1 MNAKSVLKEIVD
13 EKKNLIEIQKL
24 EDFYRIEVIFEKV
37 QPKQTVF
44 CTENIFIAA
53 NDSFE
58 MEIDVTIYADNIPEP
73 IKKKLEISCNV
84 TKEETTLEALL
95 EFHEQT

>member
-1 MNAKSVLKEIVD
+1 
-13 EKKNLIEIQKL
+13 
-24 EDFYRIEVIFEKV
+24 
-37 QPKQTVF
+37 
-44 CTENIFIAA
+44 
-53 NDSFE
+53 